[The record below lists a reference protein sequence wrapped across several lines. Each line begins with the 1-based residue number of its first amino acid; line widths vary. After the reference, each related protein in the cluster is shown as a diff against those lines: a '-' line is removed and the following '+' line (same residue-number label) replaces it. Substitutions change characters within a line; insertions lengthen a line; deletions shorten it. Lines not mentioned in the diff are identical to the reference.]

1 MTAIPGTLPDLLDQ
15 LAATLERDAAQ
26 SADQG
31 RDQAIALVRGRL
43 LQTIGN
49 LHLYEFFLPPDVR
62 MGADLAATL
71 LLGEEAEP
79 TEGLVLFQ
87 EGERLVLQLFDAIGE
102 VVPHATLVPDSSGL
116 SLTISRR
123 LAEMSKAGT
132 SYTLG
137 PAERLLPIL
146 EAGQSGDRAALEAVT
161 PTSVLTPLWQE
172 EATARRQKVATLVVE
187 LIRANKRLLLVT
199 PDHQSADIITLVVAR
214 AMKAA
219 GLTFKSWLSRYEVAT
234 SKESAGIPLPDLGFE
249 AQMHQFYAK
258 SRSDKAALRKKYD
271 RFRELTPILAY
282 KAQKQKD
289 LDEVRLLEWRLVT
302 QLSDY
307 QAKIKDIDATLAQ
320 YEQLPIW
327 TRLSMQAM
335 GKNVD
340 SLREYK
346 VIYERYSAGLRK
358 EVDLAK
364 QRIEELIPEAT
375 VPKELKPEFAELKE
389 DVIHL
394 GGTKKIRELLAAEE
408 NTNRQAFVQNRR
420 VIITTAARVAADPL
434 FRKVR
439 FDVLIAEE
447 APRIPSP
454 FLLAAAGLVR
464 ERIVLSGDLRDVTP
478 HGAWNLEGGRSRWG

>member
-1 MTAIPGTLPDLLDQ
+1 MAAIPGTLPDLLDQ

-26 SADQG
+26 SAAQG
-31 RDQAIALVRGRL
+31 QDQAVALVRGRL

-62 MGADLAATL
+62 VGTDLAATL
-71 LLGEEAEP
+71 LLGEETEP

-87 EGERLVLQLFDAIGE
+87 EGERLVLQVFDAIGE

-116 SLTISRR
+116 VLTTSHR

-146 EAGQSGDRAALEAVT
+146 EAAQTGDHAALAAVT

-172 EATARRQKVATLVVE
+172 DATARRQKVATLVIE
-187 LIRANKRLLLVT
+187 LIRANKRILLVT
-199 PDHQSADIITLVVAR
+199 PDHQSADVITLVAAR
-214 AMKAA
+214 AIKAA
-219 GLTFKSWLSRYEVAT
+219 GLTFKSWLSRYELAT

-327 TRLSMQAM
+327 KRLSMQAM

-358 EVDLAK
+358 EVDIAK

-408 NTNRQAFVQNRR
+408 HTNRQAFVQNRR
-420 VIITTAARVAADPL
+420 VIVTTAARVAADPL

-464 ERIVLSGDLRDVTP
+464 ERIVLTGDLREVTP
-478 HGAWNLEGGRSRWG
+478 HSAWNLRNGLSPIV

>member
-1 MTAIPGTLPDLLDQ
+1 MAAMPGTLPDLLDQ
-15 LAATLERDAAQ
+15 LAATLERDAARLT
-26 SADQG
+26 DKG
-31 RDQAIALVRGRL
+31 RDQPVTIERGRL
-43 LQTIGN
+43 LQTVGN
-49 LHLYEFFLPPDVR
+49 LHLYEFSMPPDVVI
-62 MGADLAATL
+62 GADLSVTL
-71 LLGEEAEP
+71 LLGDESEP
-79 TEGLVLFQ
+79 TEGLVLCQ
-87 EGERLVLQLFDAIGE
+87 EGERLVLQVFDAIGE
-102 VVPHATLVPDSSGL
+102 VVPTATLVPDTSGL
-116 SLTISRR
+116 ALTTSRR
-123 LAEMSKAGT
+123 LAEMTKAGS

-146 EAGQSGDRAALEAVT
+146 EAGRSGDRGALQTVT
-161 PTSVLTPLWQE
+161 STSVLTPLWLDDL
-172 EATARRQKVATLVVE
+172 TARRQKLATLVIE
-187 LIRANKRLLLVT
+187 LIRGNKRILLVT
-199 PDHQSADIITLVVAR
+199 PDHQSADAVTLVAAR

-219 GLTFKSWLSRYEVAT
+219 GLTFKSWLSRYEVAIG
-234 SKESAGIPLPDLGFE
+234 KESGGIPLPELGFE

-302 QLSDY
+302 QLTEY
-307 QAKIKDIDATLAQ
+307 QTKIKEIDATLAQ

-327 TRLSMQAM
+327 KRLSMQAV
-335 GKNVD
+335 GKNVE

-358 EVDLAK
+358 EVDIAK

-375 VPKELKPEFAELKE
+375 VPKEMKPEFAELKE
-389 DVIHL
+389 DVIRL
-394 GGTKKIRELLAAEE
+394 GGTKKIRELLAAQED
-408 NTNRQAFVQNRR
+408 TNRQAFVQNRR

-439 FDVLIAEE
+439 FDVLIADE
-447 APRIPSP
+447 APRIRSP

-464 ERIVLSGDLRDVTP
+464 ERIVLSGDLREVVP
-478 HGAWNLEGGRSRWG
+478 HGAWDPSVELLSAG

>member
-1 MTAIPGTLPDLLDQ
+1 MTAMPGTLPDLLDH
-15 LAATLERDAAQ
+15 LAATLEREAAH
-26 SADQG
+26 STEQG
-31 RDQAIALVRGRL
+31 RDQEIALVRGRL
-43 LQTIGN
+43 LQTVGN
-49 LHLYEFFLPPDVR
+49 LHLYEFFLPPDVIV
-62 MGADLAATL
+62 GADLAATL

-79 TEGLVLFQ
+79 TEGIVLFQ
-87 EGERLVLQLFDAIGE
+87 EEERLVLQLFDAIGD
-102 VVPHATLVPDSSGL
+102 VVPNATLVPDTSGL
-116 SLTISRR
+116 ALTTSRR
-123 LAEMSKAGT
+123 LAEMSKAGS

-146 EAGQSGDRAALEAVT
+146 EAGQSGDRGTLEALT
-161 PTSVLTPLWQE
+161 PTSVLTPLWQDDLS
-172 EATARRQKVATLVVE
+172 ARRQKLATLVVE
-187 LIRANKRLLLVT
+187 LIRANKRILLVT
-199 PDHQSADIITLVVAR
+199 PDHQSADLVTLVAAR

-289 LDEVRLLEWRLVT
+289 LDEVRLLEWRLLT

-307 QAKIKDIDATLAQ
+307 QAKIKEIDATLAQ

-327 TRLSMQAM
+327 RRLSMQAV
-335 GKNVD
+335 GKNVE
-340 SLREYK
+340 SLREYR

-358 EVDLAK
+358 EVDIAK
-364 QRIEELIPEAT
+364 QRIDELIPEAT

-420 VIITTAARVAADPL
+420 VILTTAARVAADEL

-439 FDVLIAEE
+439 FDVLIADE
-447 APRIPSP
+447 APRISAPL
-454 FLLAAAGLVR
+454 LLAAAGLVR
-464 ERIVLSGDLRDVTP
+464 ERIVLSGDLREVTP
-478 HGAWNLEGGRSRWG
+478 HGAWSLDGDLLPAG

>member
-1 MTAIPGTLPDLLDQ
+1 MAAIPGTLPDLLDQ

-26 SADQG
+26 SAAQG
-31 RDQAIALVRGRL
+31 QDQAVALVRGRL

-62 MGADLAATL
+62 VGTDLAATL
-71 LLGEEAEP
+71 LLGEETEP

-87 EGERLVLQLFDAIGE
+87 EGERLVLQVFDAIGE

-116 SLTISRR
+116 VLTTSHR

-146 EAGQSGDRAALEAVT
+146 EAAQTGDHAALAAVT

-172 EATARRQKVATLVVE
+172 DTTARRQKVATLVIE
-187 LIRANKRLLLVT
+187 LIRANKRILLVT
-199 PDHQSADIITLVVAR
+199 PDHQSADVITLVAAR
-214 AMKAA
+214 AIKAA
-219 GLTFKSWLSRYEVAT
+219 GLTFKSWLSRYELAT

-327 TRLSMQAM
+327 KRLSMQAM
-335 GKNVD
+335 GKNVE

-358 EVDLAK
+358 EVDIAK

-408 NTNRQAFVQNRR
+408 HTNRQAFVQNRR
-420 VIITTAARVAADPL
+420 VIVTTAARVAADPL

-464 ERIVLSGDLRDVTP
+464 ERIVLSGDLREVTP
-478 HGAWNLEGGRSRWG
+478 QGAWSVEDGLSRIM

>member
-1 MTAIPGTLPDLLDQ
+1 MAAIPGTLPDLLDQ

-26 SADQG
+26 SAAQG
-31 RDQAIALVRGRL
+31 QDQAVALVRGRL

-62 MGADLAATL
+62 VGTDLAATL
-71 LLGEEAEP
+71 LLGEETEP

-116 SLTISRR
+116 VLTTSHR

-146 EAGQSGDRAALEAVT
+146 EAAQTGDHAALAAVT

-172 EATARRQKVATLVVE
+172 DATARRQKVATLVIE
-187 LIRANKRLLLVT
+187 LIRANKRILLVT
-199 PDHQSADIITLVVAR
+199 PDHQSADVITLVAAR
-214 AMKAA
+214 AIKAA
-219 GLTFKSWLSRYEVAT
+219 GLTFKSWLSRYELAT

-327 TRLSMQAM
+327 KRLSMQAM

-358 EVDLAK
+358 EVDIAK

-408 NTNRQAFVQNRR
+408 HTNRQAFVQNRR
-420 VIITTAARVAADPL
+420 VIVTTAARVAADPL

-464 ERIVLSGDLRDVTP
+464 ERIVLTGDLREVTP
-478 HGAWNLEGGRSRWG
+478 HSAWNLRNGLSPIV

>member
-1 MTAIPGTLPDLLDQ
+1 MTAMPGTLPDLLDH
-15 LAATLERDAAQ
+15 LAATLEREAAH
-26 SADQG
+26 STEQG
-31 RDQAIALVRGRL
+31 RDQEIALVRGRL
-43 LQTIGN
+43 LQTVGN
-49 LHLYEFFLPPDVR
+49 LHLYEFFLPPDVIV
-62 MGADLAATL
+62 GADLAATL

-79 TEGLVLFQ
+79 TEGIVLFQ
-87 EGERLVLQLFDAIGE
+87 EEARLVLQLFDAIGD
-102 VVPHATLVPDSSGL
+102 VVPNATLVPDTSGL
-116 SLTISRR
+116 ALTTSRR
-123 LAEMSKAGT
+123 LAEMSKAGS

-146 EAGQSGDRAALEAVT
+146 EAGQSGDRATLEALT
-161 PTSVLTPLWQE
+161 PTSVLTPLWQDDL
-172 EATARRQKVATLVVE
+172 TARRQKLATLVVE
-187 LIRANKRLLLVT
+187 LIRANKRILLVT
-199 PDHQSADIITLVVAR
+199 PDHQSADLVTLVAAR

-289 LDEVRLLEWRLVT
+289 LDEVRLLEWRLLT

-307 QAKIKDIDATLAQ
+307 QAKIKEIDATLAQ

-327 TRLSMQAM
+327 RRLSMQAV
-335 GKNVD
+335 GKNVE
-340 SLREYK
+340 SLREYR

-358 EVDLAK
+358 EVDIAK
-364 QRIEELIPEAT
+364 QRIDELIPEAT

-420 VIITTAARVAADPL
+420 VILTTAARVAADEL

-439 FDVLIAEE
+439 FDVLIADE
-447 APRIPSP
+447 APRISAPL
-454 FLLAAAGLVR
+454 LLAAAGLVR
-464 ERIVLSGDLRDVTP
+464 ERIVLSGDLREVTP
-478 HGAWNLEGGRSRWG
+478 QGVWSLDGDLLPAG

>member
-1 MTAIPGTLPDLLDQ
+1 MAAIPGTLPDLLDQ

-26 SADQG
+26 SAEQG
-31 RDQAIALVRGRL
+31 QDQAVALVRGRL

-62 MGADLAATL
+62 VGTDLAATL
-71 LLGEEAEP
+71 LLGEETEP

-87 EGERLVLQLFDAIGE
+87 EGERLVLQVFDAIGE

-116 SLTISRR
+116 VLTTSHR

-146 EAGQSGDRAALEAVT
+146 EAAQTGDHAALAAVT

-172 EATARRQKVATLVVE
+172 DATARRQKVATLVIE
-187 LIRANKRLLLVT
+187 LIRANKRILLVT
-199 PDHQSADIITLVVAR
+199 PDHQSADVITLVAAR
-214 AMKAA
+214 AIKAA
-219 GLTFKSWLSRYEVAT
+219 GLTFKSWLSRYELAT

-327 TRLSMQAM
+327 KRLSMQAM

-358 EVDLAK
+358 EVDIAK

-408 NTNRQAFVQNRR
+408 HTNRQAFVQNRR
-420 VIITTAARVAADPL
+420 VIVTTAARVAADPL

-464 ERIVLSGDLRDVTP
+464 ERIVLTGDLREVTP
-478 HGAWNLEGGRSRWG
+478 HSAWNLQNGLSPIV

>member
-1 MTAIPGTLPDLLDQ
+1 MAAIPGTLPDLLDQ

-26 SADQG
+26 SAEQG
-31 RDQAIALVRGRL
+31 QDQAVALVRGRL

-62 MGADLAATL
+62 VGTDLAATL
-71 LLGEEAEP
+71 LLGEETEP

-87 EGERLVLQLFDAIGE
+87 EGERLVLQVFDAIGE

-116 SLTISRR
+116 VLTTSHR

-146 EAGQSGDRAALEAVT
+146 EAAQTGDHAALAAVT

-172 EATARRQKVATLVVE
+172 DATARRQKVATLVIE
-187 LIRANKRLLLVT
+187 LIRANKRILLVT
-199 PDHQSADIITLVVAR
+199 PDHQSADVITLVAAR
-214 AMKAA
+214 AIKAA
-219 GLTFKSWLSRYEVAT
+219 GLTFKSWLSRYELAT

-327 TRLSMQAM
+327 KRLSMQAM
-335 GKNVD
+335 GKNVE

-358 EVDLAK
+358 EVDIAK

-408 NTNRQAFVQNRR
+408 HTNRQAFVQNRR
-420 VIITTAARVAADPL
+420 VIVTTAARVAADPL

-464 ERIVLSGDLRDVTP
+464 ERIVLTGDLREVTP
-478 HGAWNLEGGRSRWG
+478 HSAWNLQNGLSPIV

>member
-1 MTAIPGTLPDLLDQ
+1 
-15 LAATLERDAAQ
+15 
-26 SADQG
+26 
-31 RDQAIALVRGRL
+31 
-43 LQTIGN
+43 
-49 LHLYEFFLPPDVR
+49 
-62 MGADLAATL
+62 
-71 LLGEEAEP
+71 
-79 TEGLVLFQ
+79 
-87 EGERLVLQLFDAIGE
+87 
-102 VVPHATLVPDSSGL
+102 
-116 SLTISRR
+116 
-123 LAEMSKAGT
+123 
-132 SYTLG
+132 
-137 PAERLLPIL
+137 
-146 EAGQSGDRAALEAVT
+146 
-161 PTSVLTPLWQE
+161 
-172 EATARRQKVATLVVE
+172 
-187 LIRANKRLLLVT
+187 
-199 PDHQSADIITLVVAR
+199 
-214 AMKAA
+214 
-219 GLTFKSWLSRYEVAT
+219 
-234 SKESAGIPLPDLGFE
+234 
-249 AQMHQFYAK
+249 
-258 SRSDKAALRKKYD
+258 RSDKAALRKKYD

-327 TRLSMQAM
+327 KRLSMQAM
-335 GKNVD
+335 GKNVE

-358 EVDLAK
+358 EVDIAK

-408 NTNRQAFVQNRR
+408 HTNRQAFVQNRR
-420 VIITTAARVAADPL
+420 VIVTTAARVAADPL

-464 ERIVLSGDLRDVTP
+464 ERIVLTGDLREVTP
-478 HGAWNLEGGRSRWG
+478 HSAWNLQSGLSPIV

>member
-1 MTAIPGTLPDLLDQ
+1 MTAMPGTLPDLLDH
-15 LAATLERDAAQ
+15 LAAALERDSAQ
-26 SADQG
+26 TGPQGGDQTV
-31 RDQAIALVRGRL
+31 ALVGGRL
-43 LQTIGN
+43 LQTIGT

-62 MGADLAATL
+62 VGADLAATL
-71 LLGEEAEP
+71 LLGEETEP

-102 VVPHATLVPDSSGL
+102 AVPQATLVPDSSGL
-116 SLTISRR
+116 ALTTSRR
-123 LAEMSKAGT
+123 LAEMSKAGS
-132 SYTLG
+132 SYSLG
-137 PAERLLPIL
+137 PAERLLPII
-146 EAGQSGDRAALEAVT
+146 EAGQSGDRAALTAVI
-161 PTSVLTPLWQE
+161 PTSVLTPLWQDD
-172 EATARRQKVATLVVE
+172 ATARRQKVATLIVE
-187 LIRANKRLLLVT
+187 LIRANKRILLIT
-199 PDHQSADIITLVVAR
+199 PDHQSADVLTMVAAR

-234 SKESAGIPLPDLGFE
+234 SKESGGIPLPDLGFE

-327 TRLSMQAM
+327 KRLSMQAM

-358 EVDLAK
+358 EVDVAK
-364 QRIEELIPEAT
+364 QRIAELIPEAT

-389 DVIHL
+389 DVLHL

-434 FRKVR
+434 FQKVR

-464 ERIVLSGDLRDVTP
+464 ERIVLSGDLREVTP
-478 HGAWNLEGGRSRWG
+478 QGAWNLEGGLSQIV

>member
-1 MTAIPGTLPDLLDQ
+1 MAAIPGTLPDLLDQ

-26 SADQG
+26 SAAQG
-31 RDQAIALVRGRL
+31 QDQAVALVRGRL

-62 MGADLAATL
+62 VGTDLAATL
-71 LLGEEAEP
+71 LLGEETEP

-87 EGERLVLQLFDAIGE
+87 EGERLVLQVFDAIGE

-116 SLTISRR
+116 VLTTSHR

-146 EAGQSGDRAALEAVT
+146 EAAQTGDHAALAAVT

-172 EATARRQKVATLVVE
+172 DTTARRQKVATLVIE
-187 LIRANKRLLLVT
+187 LIRANKRILLVT
-199 PDHQSADIITLVVAR
+199 PDHQSADVITLVAAR
-214 AMKAA
+214 AIKAA
-219 GLTFKSWLSRYEVAT
+219 GLTFKSWLSRYELAT

-327 TRLSMQAM
+327 KRLSMQAM
-335 GKNVD
+335 GKNVE

-358 EVDLAK
+358 EVDIAK

-408 NTNRQAFVQNRR
+408 HTNRQAFVQNRR
-420 VIITTAARVAADPL
+420 VIVTTAARVAADPL

-464 ERIVLSGDLRDVTP
+464 ERIVLTGDLREVTP
-478 HGAWNLEGGRSRWG
+478 HSAWNLQSGLSPIV

>member
-1 MTAIPGTLPDLLDQ
+1 MTAMPGTLPDLLDH
-15 LAATLERDAAQ
+15 LAAALERDSAQ
-26 SADQG
+26 TGPQGGDQTV
-31 RDQAIALVRGRL
+31 ALTRGRL
-43 LQTIGN
+43 LQTIGT

-62 MGADLAATL
+62 VGADLAATL
-71 LLGEEAEP
+71 LLGEETEP

-102 VVPHATLVPDSSGL
+102 AVPQATLVPDSSGL
-116 SLTISRR
+116 ALTTSRR
-123 LAEMSKAGT
+123 LAEMSKAGS

-137 PAERLLPIL
+137 PAERLLPII
-146 EAGQSGDRAALEAVT
+146 EAGQSGDRAALAAVI
-161 PTSVLTPLWQE
+161 PTSVLTPLWQDD
-172 EATARRQKVATLVVE
+172 ATARRQKVATLIVE
-187 LIRANKRLLLVT
+187 LIRANKRILLIT
-199 PDHQSADIITLVVAR
+199 PDHQSADVLTMVAAR

-234 SKESAGIPLPDLGFE
+234 SKESGGIPLPDLGFE

-327 TRLSMQAM
+327 KRLSMQAM

-358 EVDLAK
+358 EVDVAK
-364 QRIEELIPEAT
+364 QRIAELIPEAT

-389 DVIHL
+389 DVLHL

-434 FRKVR
+434 FQKVR

-464 ERIVLSGDLRDVTP
+464 ERIVLSGDLREVTP
-478 HGAWNLEGGRSRWG
+478 QGAWNLEGGLSQIV

>member
-1 MTAIPGTLPDLLDQ
+1 MTAMPGTLPDLLDH
-15 LAATLERDAAQ
+15 LAGRLERDAAQ

-31 RDQAIALVRGRL
+31 RDQTFELVRGRL

-49 LHLYEFFLPPDVR
+49 LHLYEFFLPPEVR
-62 MGADLAATL
+62 VAADLSATL
-71 LLGEEAEP
+71 LLGEETEP
-79 TEGLVLFQ
+79 TEGIVLFQ
-87 EGERLVLQLFDAIGE
+87 EGERLVLQVFDAIGE
-102 VVPHATLVPDSSGL
+102 VVPHATLVPDSGGL
-116 SLTISRR
+116 ALTTSHR

-146 EAGQSGDRAALEAVT
+146 EAGQSGDRAVLAAVI

-172 EATARRQKVATLVVE
+172 DATARRQKVATLVVE
-187 LIRANKRLLLVT
+187 LIRANKRILLVT
-199 PDHQSADIITLVVAR
+199 PDHQSADVITLVAAR

-234 SKESAGIPLPDLGFE
+234 SKESGGIPLPELGFE

-327 TRLSMQAM
+327 KRLSMQAM
-335 GKNVD
+335 GKNVE

-346 VIYERYSAGLRK
+346 AIYERYSAGLRN
-358 EVDLAK
+358 EVDIAK

-464 ERIVLSGDLRDVTP
+464 ERLVLSGDLREVTP
-478 HGAWNLEGGRSRWG
+478 RGAWNFETCLSPVE